1 MVYGSPNKQ
10 RQSVVYYT
18 ERTFKSL
25 NCVLWRMEVSTWF
38 KMSHVP
44 FIKSRSG
51 GEILET
57 CRLRATE
64 GVVFTVN
71 EGFTDAELKK

>member
-1 MVYGSPNKQ
+1 
-10 RQSVVYYT
+10 
-18 ERTFKSL
+18 
-25 NCVLWRMEVSTWF
+25 MEVSTWF